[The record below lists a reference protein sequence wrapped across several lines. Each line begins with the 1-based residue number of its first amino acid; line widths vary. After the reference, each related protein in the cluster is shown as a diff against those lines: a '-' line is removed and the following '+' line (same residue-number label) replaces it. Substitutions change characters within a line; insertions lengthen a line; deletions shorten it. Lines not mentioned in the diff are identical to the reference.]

1 MSQIDYG
8 LAIKKSDTFYIV
20 NVDPNSY
27 YSGYGVVSK
36 EEDPYGKYDL
46 ADVQAWANEHPDK
59 VLTEHPLEEQRQ
71 LQQQIAEKEAELA
84 EVDKQLFDLMCQD
97 FANRLQEVQTLPETT
112 EEVLALFTQKN
123 TLMQEIESL
132 KQQIE
137 ASVENLSSLN

>member
-1 MSQIDYG
+1 MSQHDYG

-46 ADVQAWANEHPDK
+46 ADVQAWAAENPDK
-59 VLTEHPLEEQRQ
+59 ILTEHPLEEQMQ
-71 LQQQIAEKEAELA
+71 LQQQIADKEAQLA
-84 EVDKQLFDLMCQD
+84 EVDKQIFDLMCQD
-97 FANRLQEVQTLPETT
+97 FANRLQDVQTLPETT
-112 EEVLALFTQKN
+112 EEVLALLTQKD

-132 KQQIE
+132 KQQME
-137 ASVENLSSLN
+137 TFVENPS